1 MLGHHF
7 RHNTSPEVCLATAR
21 QPRSTRDAVDTLN
34 TRVGLA
40 GKAKPTNGWGYGEAR
55 RSANCLI
62 PPAMIPW
69 CRWHAANQST
79 SARRE
84 RITVVIW
91 AARIISLTPN
101 LRPPTPP
108 HGRVGTR
115 ETHCLSIPGSK
126 LAREK
131 VQEQDNPPPPTST
144 QAARATLCAP
154 LARSRGYTA

>member
-1 MLGHHF
+1 MFGHGPPAQVHTRCR
-7 RHNTSPEVCLATAR
+7 RHTEY
-21 QPRSTRDAVDTLN
+21 TR
-34 TRVGLA
+34 GPG
-40 GKAKPTNGWGYGEAR
+40 GKGEANKRLGYGEAR
-55 RSANCLI
+55 RSVNCLI

-108 HGRVGTR
+108 HGGVGTR
-115 ETHCLSIPGSK
+115 ETHCLSIPGSA

-131 VQEQDNPPPPTST
+131 VQEQDRPPPPTST
-144 QAARATLCAP
+144 QAARATRCAP
-154 LARSRGYTA
+154 LARSRGYTV